1 MDTKV
6 GERADNNLI
15 ISEARL
21 SDSGNYTCQASNIV
35 ATRRSANAAVVVY
48 VNGGWSLW
56 SDWLLCNVRCGRG
69 LQKRSRTCTNPAP
82 LNGGALCE
90 GMSVQK
96 STCNTICPVDG
107 GWGPWSL
114 WTACGV
120 DCGRQRSR
128 DCAEPEPRHGGRP
141 CDGPKL
147 GADNCTG
154 GLCIQN
160 GNLLHD
166 IKPQEVESSSDV
178 VLYSGLSAGVLT
190 VVVLIVVVTLY
201 RRSHS
206 EYGVDVID
214 SSALTG
220 GFQSFT
226 YKTSRQVCSGN
237 PLLINSSMQPDLSG
251 SQTYTSPMCFQD
263 SMDKELM
270 ADHSLLDPLPDIMV
284 KGKGVMAEY
293 HVMSHP
299 RTFPRGVAPDY
310 QGVGV
315 DATLGRRGKTL
326 FIRHGLPRPPPPPL
340 PPPLKTTRVLGHAGG
355 RLVVPNTGISLLVPH
370 GGIAED
376 TSWEMYMI
384 INQEDS

>member
-1 MDTKV
+1 MCLVSWLKNDEPLNTEAKV
-6 GERADNNLI
+6 GTRADHNLI
-15 ISEARL
+15 ISDARL
-21 SDSGNYTCQASNIV
+21 SASGNYTCLASNIV
-35 ATRRSANAAVVVY
+35 AKRRSANAAVVVY
-48 VNGGWSLW
+48 VELVSGGWSLW
-56 SDWLLCNVRCGRG
+56 TDWSLCNVRCGRG

-82 LNGGALCE
+82 LNGGAFCE

-120 DCGRQRSR
+120 YCGRQRSR

-141 CDGPKL
+141 CDGPGL

-154 GLCIQN
+154 GLCIQM
-160 GNLLHD
+160 
-166 IKPQEVESSSDV
+166 
-178 VLYSGLSAGVLT
+178 
-190 VVVLIVVVTLY
+190 
-201 RRSHS
+201 
-206 EYGVDVID
+206 
-214 SSALTG
+214 
-220 GFQSFT
+220 
-226 YKTSRQVCSGN
+226 CSGN
-237 PLLINSSMQPDLSG
+237 PLLISSSMQPDLSG
-251 SQTYTSPMCFQD
+251 SRTYTSPMCFQD

-270 ADHSLLDPLPDIMV
+270 AEHSLLDQLPDIVV
-284 KGKGVMAEY
+284 KGRGERAEY

-326 FIRHGLPRPPPPPL
+326 FIPHGLPKPPPPPL
-340 PPPLKTTRVLGHAGG
+340 PPPLKTWAGG
-355 RLVVPNTGISLLVPH
+355 RRWATPEEGWSYPTLPCLCLFVGISLLVPH

-384 INQEDS
+384 INQEVSR

>member
-1 MDTKV
+1 MGLRV
-6 GERADNNLI
+6 GGVIVLHCLPPEGVPLAEVSLLKNDEPLNTEDKRADHNLI

-21 SDSGNYTCQASNIV
+21 SDSGNYTCLASNIV
-35 ATRRSANAAVVVY
+35 AKRGRANAAVVIY
-48 VNGGWSLW
+48 CKLVNGGWPLRTDW
-56 SDWLLCNVRCGRG
+56 SLCNVRCGRG
-69 LQKRSRTCTNPAP
+69 LQKRSCTCTNPAP
-82 LNGGALCE
+82 LNRGAFCE
-90 GMSVQK
+90 GMSVQR
-96 STCNTICPVDG
+96 STCNTLCPVDG

-120 DCGRQRSR
+120 DCGRQQSR

-141 CDGPKL
+141 CDGPGL

-160 GNLLHD
+160 GKLLHD

-220 GFQSFT
+220 GFHSFT
-226 YKTSRQVCSGN
+226 FKTSCQVWSGN
-237 PLLINSSMQPDLSG
+237 PLLMNSSMQPDLSG
-251 SQTYTSPMCFQD
+251 SRTYTSPMCFQD

-270 ADHSLLDPLPDIMV
+270 A
-284 KGKGVMAEY
+284 
-293 HVMSHP
+293 HP
-299 RTFPRGVAPDY
+299 SAGPAARHHGQRTFPWGVAPDY

-315 DATLGRRGKTL
+315 DAMLGRREKTL
-326 FIRHGLPRPPPPPL
+326 FI
-340 PPPLKTTRVLGHAGG
+340 
-355 RLVVPNTGISLLVPH
+355 PH
-370 GGIAED
+370 GPPSSSSPTED
-376 TSWEMYMI
+376 HQGAGPRMRKAGRIQHWH
-384 INQEDS
+384 